1 MKQRIFT
8 FGTVALCSAVSFFC
22 GAVLH
27 AQTPAEK
34 LQMLSQALNL
44 SPQQKTQ
51 LLPILE
57 AEGPKVEAIKNNPS
71 LPLGEKAMRLREI
84 HQQTDPTV
92 QTILTAQQYKE
103 WQSIRSQEIQQAM
116 RQ

>member
-1 MKQRIFT
+1 MEQRIFT
-8 FGTVALCSAVSFFC
+8 FSTVALCSAVLFIC
-22 GAVLH
+22 GAMLY

-57 AEGPKVEAIKNNPS
+57 AEAPKVEAIKNNSS
-71 LPLGEKAMRLREI
+71 LPPGEKAVQLREI

-103 WQSIRSQEIQQAM
+103 WQSIRTREIQQAM
-116 RQ
+116 HQ